1 MDRLAADAS
10 RFALILAM
18 TLVLAGCATWH
29 STGTERPAAFIARKK
44 PEAVRLTLAEST
56 LVLRLPSVRADSIL
70 GVSRTT
76 KPPQMLAVPAS
87 DVRRLETLGP
97 PKSAKIMLG
106 TISAGALAIV
116 IAAMI
121 FASPQRVP

>member
-1 MDRLAADAS
+1 MDRPAGVTFFLAAT
-10 RFALILAM
+10 FALTFL
-18 TLVLAGCATWH
+18 LNGCAGWH
-29 STGTERPAAFIARKK
+29 TVKGPSAEYIAREK

-106 TISAGALAIV
+106 TISAAALAIV

-121 FASPQRVP
+121 FSSPQTNP